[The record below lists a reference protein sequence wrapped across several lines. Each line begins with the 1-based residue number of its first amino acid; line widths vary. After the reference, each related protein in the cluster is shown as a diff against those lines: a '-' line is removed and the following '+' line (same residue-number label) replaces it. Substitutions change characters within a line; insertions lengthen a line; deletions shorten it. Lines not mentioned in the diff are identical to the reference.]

1 MNYARLVRRNGKN
14 SINSAKTAA
23 KWRLFVLSINGD
35 MLTDMDLRPEIADA
49 SASIEHNKRCS
60 RKAQHINAKIDRERH
75 CIVHQRIHR
84 QGTCFIGA
92 DEEHILKPSIPAAWA
107 SSFIPAAMATA
118 QAKTG
123 MARRTVF
130 ASIFT

>member
-92 DEEHILKPSIPAAWA
+92 DEEHIEALD
-107 SSFIPAAMATA
+107 
-118 QAKTG
+118 TG
-123 MARRTVF
+123 GMGQLVHSCSHGNGAGKRGGGER
-130 ASIFT
+130 